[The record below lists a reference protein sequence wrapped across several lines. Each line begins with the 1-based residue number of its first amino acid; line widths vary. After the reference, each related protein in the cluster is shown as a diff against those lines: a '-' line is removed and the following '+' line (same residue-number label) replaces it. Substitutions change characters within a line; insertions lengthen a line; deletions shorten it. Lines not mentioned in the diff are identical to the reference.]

1 MEGAVALVLALLS
14 IPFVLPIISWVMT
27 RRLRRRVED
36 LEALLARQDD
46 RISALSNQFARLKT
60 DGVSPAAAPAAPKAA
75 PVVRPHPAAAP
86 SPPAAVA
93 PPPVAQTPPPPPP
106 PLPVFTKPAITT
118 PRSEVPKATEA
129 PRAPEGAK
137 APQAPEAP
145 QAPQAPKAPSFPPPP
160 PPEPV
165 RPSWSF
171 DWEQFVGVRLFS
183 AVAGIALVF
192 AAVFFLR
199 YSIDQGWLQPPVR
212 VVIGVLVAISL
223 LVVCD
228 RKAARKYVLLA
239 NAMDAAAI
247 AILFA
252 TFFAAHSLWDL
263 IPGTTAFGLLALVTL
278 IAVLLSIRR
287 ESMFIAVLGLLGGF
301 ATPILLSTG
310 ENQPVPLFAY
320 LLLLN
325 IGLAWVAYRQGWMI
339 LSVLTLVFTTI
350 YQWGWVAR
358 YLDAAQVPL
367 AIAIFTVFPV
377 VGYGVLMVARSRDR
391 ETSPDAESRFEW
403 VMLAASVLP
412 AAFAVYLAMS
422 SEYREHY
429 ALIFGWIFLIDA
441 GLLVLAIARSIEA
454 LHAFGAVTTLLAM
467 VIWLAVAY
475 LPGAAWPV
483 IGFVALFVIFFLAA
497 PKIADRFDATFED
510 FGEHAILAAPL
521 LLVAFPLLVINEPLA
536 ASPRT
541 LFPALFALVALVV
554 WRSFAED
561 TARLY
566 FIAAF
571 FALATE
577 AAWSARYLTPETL
590 PSALMAF
597 VAFALLYIGVPQLA
611 RWRGV
616 PLQPKAGPGIVLI
629 LGLLLLLYFADG
641 RMAAAGLWGMAL
653 LLAIL
658 NAALFIESASTSLP
672 LLALAGS
679 LISWLVLAVWWQ
691 EAAAQVG
698 LLSSLL
704 VVVGLSLVMVGGY
717 IWGLR
722 YATA

>member
-14 IPFVLPIISWVMT
+14 IPFVLPIISWVTT

-36 LEALLARQDD
+36 LEALLSRQDD
-46 RISALSNQFARLKT
+46 RITSLTYQLGKLKT
-60 DGVSPAAAPAAPKAA
+60 DGAAPTTAAPAPKAS
-75 PVVRPHPAAAP
+75 PVVPPPAAAAP
-86 SPPAAVA
+86 SQPAAVA
-93 PPPVAQTPPPPPP
+93 PPPPLTSPPLPKPVTPVLEPPRAVTPPPPPP
-106 PLPVFTKPAITT
+106 HVSA
-118 PRSEVPKATEA
+118 
-129 PRAPEGAK
+129 
-137 APQAPEAP
+137 
-145 QAPQAPKAPSFPPPP
+145 PPPP
-160 PPEPV
+160 PRAAAPPPPTSASARESSGELRRDLAEAASGREGGPPMPRPPRPAAPPPPPSEPE

-183 AVAGIALVF
+183 AIAGIALVF

-212 VVIGVLVAISL
+212 VVIGVVVAISL

-391 ETSPDAESRFEW
+391 DTSPDAESRFEW
-403 VMLAASVLP
+403 IMLAASVLP

-467 VIWLAVAY
+467 E
-475 LPGAAWPV
+475 
-483 IGFVALFVIFFLAA
+483 IGRAHV
-497 PKIADRFDATFED
+497 
-510 FGEHAILAAPL
+510 
-521 LLVAFPLLVINEPLA
+521 
-536 ASPRT
+536 
-541 LFPALFALVALVV
+541 
-554 WRSFAED
+554 
-561 TARLY
+561 
-566 FIAAF
+566 
-571 FALATE
+571 
-577 AAWSARYLTPETL
+577 
-590 PSALMAF
+590 
-597 VAFALLYIGVPQLA
+597 
-611 RWRGV
+611 
-616 PLQPKAGPGIVLI
+616 
-629 LGLLLLLYFADG
+629 
-641 RMAAAGLWGMAL
+641 
-653 LLAIL
+653 
-658 NAALFIESASTSLP
+658 
-672 LLALAGS
+672 
-679 LISWLVLAVWWQ
+679 
-691 EAAAQVG
+691 
-698 LLSSLL
+698 
-704 VVVGLSLVMVGGY
+704 
-717 IWGLR
+717 
-722 YATA
+722 